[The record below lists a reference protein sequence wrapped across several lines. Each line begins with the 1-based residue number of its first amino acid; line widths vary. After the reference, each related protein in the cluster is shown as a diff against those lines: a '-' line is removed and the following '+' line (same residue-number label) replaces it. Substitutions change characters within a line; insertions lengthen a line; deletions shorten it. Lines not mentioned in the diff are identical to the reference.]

1 MTSERRADGR
11 VVNELRADGRVANE
25 LRRTSSEL
33 MDATGMAAAQRV
45 ANELRADGC
54 NRDGGGT
61 ADPQNNHRI
70 MNFGYWL
77 FRK

>member
-1 MTSERRADGR
+1 
-11 VVNELRADGRVANE
+11 
-25 LRRTSSEL
+25 

-61 ADPQNNHRI
+61 ATGMAAAQRI
-70 MNFGYWL
+70 HKTIIGL
-77 FRK
+77 

>member
-1 MTSERRADGR
+1 
-11 VVNELRADGRVANE
+11 
-25 LRRTSSEL
+25 

-45 ANELRADGC
+45 ANELRADGRRADGR

-70 MNFGYWL
+70 MRLRY
-77 FRK
+77 

>member
-1 MTSERRADGR
+1 
-11 VVNELRADGRVANE
+11 
-25 LRRTSSEL
+25 

-45 ANELRADGC
+45 ANELRADGR

-70 MNFGYWL
+70 MRLRY
-77 FRK
+77 

>member
-1 MTSERRADGR
+1 M
-11 VVNELRADGRVANE
+11 NELRADGRVANE

-33 MDATGMAAAQRV
+33 MDATRMAAAQRV
-45 ANELRADGC
+45 ANELRADGR

-70 MNFGYWL
+70 MRLRY
-77 FRK
+77 